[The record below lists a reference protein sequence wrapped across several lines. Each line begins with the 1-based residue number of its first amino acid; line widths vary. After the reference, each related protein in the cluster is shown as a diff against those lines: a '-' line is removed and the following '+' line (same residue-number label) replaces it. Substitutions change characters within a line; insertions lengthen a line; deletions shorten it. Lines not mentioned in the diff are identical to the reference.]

1 MKYLKVFFVFIL
13 MSIFFNCAR
22 QYRYPKYENSNQIF
36 IENTIEKLDIGKELD
51 FSTLKKSK
59 VILRSLETNQTLD
72 YPLIAMI
79 EDNLIRSLINNRF
92 MVLERDENA
101 VKDMIEES
109 QSSKFSLL
117 LQGDRGGGRYYME
130 GTGEKG
136 SRIIEVKEESMPLL
150 GTRLSSAD
158 YMISYRILECG
169 LNYEEIESDKVHIK
183 RNCLVRLSVRVQRT
197 STGEIKYADTF
208 EAKNSDTIEKS
219 FVDPLSS
226 FHYAFFSHKYPV
238 QGGPIKE
245 GAKMVKPESETTA
258 SGGVVLLFLGI
269 ISGAVT
275 TIFLLL

>member
-1 MKYLKVFFVFIL
+1 MKYLKVFFVVIL
-13 MSIFFNCAR
+13 MSLFFNCAR
-22 QYRYPKYENSNQIF
+22 QYQYPKYENSNQIF
-36 IENTIEKLDIGKELD
+36 IENTIKKLDIGKELD

-109 QSSKFSLL
+109 QNTRFSLL
-117 LQGDRGGGRYYME
+117 LQGDKGAGRYYME
-130 GTGEKG
+130 GTSGKG
-136 SRIIEVKEESMPLL
+136 SRIIELKEESMPLL
-150 GTRLSSAD
+150 ETRLSSAD

-169 LNYEEIESDKVHIK
+169 LNYEELKDDKAHIK

-208 EAKNSDTIEKS
+208 EAKNSDIIEKN

-226 FHYAFFSHKYPV
+226 FHYAFFSHKYPL
-238 QGGPIKE
+238 QRETIKE
-245 GAKMVKPESETTA
+245 KAELVEPEVETTA
-258 SGGVVLLFLGI
+258 GGGVVVLFLGI
-269 ISGAVT
+269 FAAGIT
-275 TIFLLL
+275 TLILLF